1 VSDAAALRSFVLK
14 ALADLGASVSEGGS
28 LVWVQAP
35 VALRSDLDV
44 PATFAITFDPARA
57 GDFDAE
63 LVAPGSYFLERI
75 VSLAV
80 RRGRWDVARYV
91 PPAEWVP
98 GALSG
103 SGLDPDS
110 GVRGDVLRIED
121 TVLIVLSFRVTLLS
135 DEKREAL
142 HMIAVSPATGAA
154 WELDPGFPTSDLI
167 ATPEATIPLNLEEAY
182 RIATQVLREKSRAS
196 VDRFRAASLRLLE
209 EEVRR
214 IFGYFDRT
222 RDEIQGADPAGSD
235 DLVRALDEERDRRL
249 SETLERFDPRAKAS
263 LCSIRA
269 VLTPTAHV
277 RLRLP
282 GGAPEDVTLDAWSRH
297 VAGLVCPVCHRTEGP
312 WHLREGFGVRCAQC
326 V

>member
-1 VSDAAALRSFVLK
+1 VSDAASLRSFVLET
-14 ALADLGASVSEGGS
+14 LADLGASVSEGGS

-35 VALRSDLDV
+35 DSLRSDLEV
-44 PATFAITFDPARA
+44 PATFVITFDPARA

-75 VSLAV
+75 LSLAV

-98 GALSG
+98 DALSA
-103 SGLDPDS
+103 SGLGSDS
-110 GVRGDVLRIED
+110 GVRADVPRIED

-142 HMIAVSPATGAA
+142 HMIAVSAEGAA
-154 WELDPGFPTSDLI
+154 WELEPGI
-167 ATPEATIPLNLEEAY
+167 PESNLLAASEPTIPINIEQAY
-182 RIATQVLREKSRAS
+182 RIGTQVLREKSRAA

-222 RDEIQGADPAGSD
+222 KDEIQKADPSGTD
-235 DLVRALDEERDRRL
+235 DLIHAIDEERDRRL
-249 SETLERFDPRAKAS
+249 SETLERFDPKAKAT
-263 LCSIRA
+263 LCSIRV
-269 VLTPTAHV
+269 VLTPMARV
-277 RLRLP
+277 RLELP
-282 GGAPEDVTLDAWSRH
+282 GGARQDVTLDAWSRH
-297 VAGLVCPVCHRTEGP
+297 TAGLVCPACGRKDGP
-312 WHLREGFGVRCAQC
+312 WQLQDGLGVRCAEC